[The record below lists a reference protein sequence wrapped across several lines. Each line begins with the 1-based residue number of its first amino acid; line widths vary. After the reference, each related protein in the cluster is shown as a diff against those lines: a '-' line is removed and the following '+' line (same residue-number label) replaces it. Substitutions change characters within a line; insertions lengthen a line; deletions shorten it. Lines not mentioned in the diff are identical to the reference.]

1 MTVTGKPRG
10 TYAKTAARRR
20 EILEA
25 GIEVFSSNG
34 FRSGSIREIA
44 ERVGMSQAGLLHH
57 FSNKNE
63 LLAGVL
69 ELRDDQSRFISN
81 LDGPVGGLEHIRGLV
96 KVVEYNSSVPGLVE
110 LHCILSAEATSPD
123 HPAHSYFVNRYKYV
137 VGFTTESFESA
148 LAAGQLV
155 AGVDPASAAR
165 SLVALMDGLQ
175 VQWLLDKN
183 SIDMVD
189 ETRRYVQSLLT
200 VPL

>member
-1 MTVTGKPRG
+1 MTLTGKPRG
-10 TYAKTAARRR
+10 TYAKTAGRRR

-69 ELRDDQSRFISN
+69 ELRDDESRRISN
-81 LDGPVGGLEHIRGLV
+81 LDSPDGLEHLRGLV
-96 KVVEYNSSVPGLVE
+96 NVVAYNASVPGLVE

-123 HPAHSYFVNRYKYV
+123 HPAHAYFVDRYRWV
-137 VGFTTESFESA
+137 VGFTTRSFEQVR
-148 LAAGQLV
+148 AAGQL
-155 AGVDPASAAR
+155 APGVDPASAAR

-175 VQWLLDKN
+175 VQWLLDRDA
-183 SIDMVD
+183 IDMAD
-189 ETRRYVQSLLT
+189 ETRRYLSTLLT

>member
-1 MTVTGKPRG
+1 MTLTGKPRG
-10 TYAKTAARRR
+10 AYAKTAGRRR

-25 GIEVFSSNG
+25 GIDVFSSNG

-69 ELRDDQSRFISN
+69 ELRDDQSRTLTNMESP
-81 LDGPVGGLEHIRGLV
+81 DGLEHLRGLV
-96 KVVEYNSSVPGLVE
+96 SVVEYNASVPGLVE

-123 HPAHSYFVNRYKYV
+123 HPAHEYFINRYKWV
-137 VGFTTESFESA
+137 VAFTKDSFE
-148 LAAGQLV
+148 AAKLKGQL
-155 AGVDPASAAR
+155 ADGVDPASAAR

-175 VQWLLDKN
+175 VQWLLDRE
-183 SIDMVD
+183 SIDMAE
-189 ETRRYVQSLLT
+189 ETRRYVHTLLT

>member
-1 MTVTGKPRG
+1 MTVSGRARG
-10 TYAKTAARRR
+10 SYAKTAARRR

-69 ELRDDQSRFISN
+69 ELRDLESRRLSN
-81 LDGPVGGLEHIRGLV
+81 LDDSDGLERIRGLV
-96 KVVEYNSSVPGLVE
+96 NVVGYNSSVPGLVE
-110 LHCILSAEATSPD
+110 LHCVLSAEATAPD

-137 VGFTTESFESA
+137 VGFATESFQSA
-148 LAAGQLV
+148 LAAGQLID
-155 AGVDPASAAR
+155 GVDPGSAAR
-165 SLVALMDGLQ
+165 SLIALMDGMQ
-175 VQWLLDKN
+175 VQWLLDRD
-183 SIDMVD
+183 SIDMVE
-189 ETRRYVQSLLT
+189 ETRRYVRSLLT

>member
-1 MTVTGKPRG
+1 MTLTGKPRG
-10 TYAKTAARRR
+10 TYAKTAGRRR

-69 ELRDDQSRFISN
+69 ELRDDESRRISN
-81 LDGPVGGLEHIRGLV
+81 LDSPDGLEHLRGLV
-96 KVVEYNSSVPGLVE
+96 NVVEYNASVPGLVE

-123 HPAHSYFVNRYKYV
+123 HPAHAYFVDRYRWV
-137 VGFTTESFESA
+137 VGFTTRSFEQVR
-148 LAAGQLV
+148 AAGQL
-155 AGVDPASAAR
+155 APGVDPASAAR

-175 VQWLLDKN
+175 VQWLLDRDA
-183 SIDMVD
+183 IDMAD
-189 ETRRYVQSLLT
+189 ETRRYLSTLLT

>member
-69 ELRDDQSRFISN
+69 ELRDDQSRTLTN
-81 LDGPVGGLEHIRGLV
+81 MDNPDGLEQIRGLV
-96 KVVEYNSSVPGLVE
+96 SLVGYNASVPGLVE

-123 HPAHSYFVNRYKYV
+123 HPAHTYFINRYKWV
-137 VGFTTESFESA
+137 VGFTTAAFENMRHEGR
-148 LAAGQLV
+148 LEV
-155 AGVDPASAAR
+155 GVDPASAAR

-175 VQWLLDKN
+175 VQWLLDKD
-183 SIDMVD
+183 SIDMAE

>member
-1 MTVTGKPRG
+1 MTVAGKPRG
-10 TYAKTAARRR
+10 SYAKTAARRR

-69 ELRDDQSRFISN
+69 ELRDLESRRLSN
-81 LDGPVGGLEHIRGLV
+81 LDDSDGLERIRGLV
-96 KVVEYNSSVPGLVE
+96 NVVEYNSSVPGLVE

-123 HPAHSYFVNRYKYV
+123 HPAHSYFVNRYKDV
-137 VGFTTESFESA
+137 VGFTTESFKKV

-155 AGVDPASAAR
+155 DGVDPGSAAR
-165 SLVALMDGLQ
+165 SLIALMDGMQ
-175 VQWLLDKN
+175 VQWLLDRG
-183 SIDMVD
+183 SIDMVE
-189 ETRRYVQSLLT
+189 ETRRYVRSLLT

>member
-69 ELRDDQSRFISN
+69 ELRDDQSRTLTN
-81 LDGPVGGLEHIRGLV
+81 MDNPDGLEQIRGLV
-96 KVVEYNSSVPGLVE
+96 SLVGYNASVPGLVE
-110 LHCILSAEATSPD
+110 LHCILSAEATSAD
-123 HPAHSYFVNRYKYV
+123 HPAHQYFINRYKWV
-137 VGFTTESFESA
+137 VGFTTAAFENMKREGR
-148 LAAGQLV
+148 LTG
-155 AGVDPASAAR
+155 GVDPASAAR

-175 VQWLLDKN
+175 VQWLLDKD
-183 SIDMVD
+183 SIDMAE

>member
-1 MTVTGKPRG
+1 MTLTGKPRG
-10 TYAKTAARRR
+10 TYAKTAGRRR

-69 ELRDDQSRFISN
+69 ELRDERSRRLVNFDSV
-81 LDGPVGGLEHIRGLV
+81 DGLEHLRGHV
-96 KVVEYNSSVPGLVE
+96 SNMAYNASMPGLVE

-123 HPAHSYFVNRYKYV
+123 HPAHDYFVTRYKWV
-137 VGFTTESFESA
+137 VDFTTTA
-148 LAAGQLV
+148 ITDVRDRGLLV
-155 AGVDPASAAR
+155 DGMEPGSAAR

-175 VQWLLDKN
+175 VQWLLDRD
-183 SIDMVD
+183 SVDMAE
-189 ETRRYVQSLLT
+189 ETRRYIRSLLT
-200 VPL
+200 IPL